1 MTPGTIAAML
11 GATLVLGMLTV
22 SMWQSERARTR
33 ALLDNAAAGPSG
45 VVGRLG
51 YFDSKFRRTSLGRR
65 IGVLMAGA
73 GLTSVSP
80 LTFSLASV
88 AGALVIAL
96 ATQGFAGRAAAI
108 IIFGVVLASV
118 RQWLL
123 RQQGKRIEAFIGQLP
138 DLARLLANGASAGL
152 GVRRSLELAAREL
165 AEPARTEIEQVSSEL
180 ALGES
185 IQRALGHL
193 FARLPSRELSVLMHT
208 LVIQHRAG
216 GALVT
221 ALSRIAATLE
231 ERKQLRRE
239 AKTAASG
246 SSFAGYIVILMGG
259 FSVVIMNMM
268 SPGVIDKMFGM
279 LIGQIALVV
288 AGICFVAG
296 FLLLRRVTR
305 VDV

>member
-1 MTPGTIAAML
+1 MTPGIIATML

-22 SMWQSERARTR
+22 SLWQSERARTR

-45 VVGRLG
+45 SVGRLG
-51 YFDSKFRRTSLGRR
+51 YLDRKFRQTTLGRR
-65 IGVLMAGA
+65 IGLLLAGA
-73 GLTSVSP
+73 GMPSWSP
-80 LTFSLASV
+80 FAFSLASL

-96 ATQGFAGRAAAI
+96 VTESFAGRAAAI
-108 IIFGVVLASV
+108 IVFAVVLASV
-118 RQWLL
+118 RQWLR
-123 RQQGKRIEAFIGQLP
+123 RQQGKRIEQFIGQLP
-138 DLARLLANGASAGL
+138 DLARLLSNGASAGL

-165 AEPARTEIEQVSSEL
+165 AEPARTEVHQVSSEL

-185 IQRALGHL
+185 IQRALGHMSE
-193 FARLPSRELSVLMHT
+193 RLPSRELSVLVHT

-221 ALSRIAATLE
+221 ALSRIATTLE

-239 AKTAASG
+239 AQTAATG
-246 SSFAGYIVILMGG
+246 SSFSGYIVILLGG
-259 FSVVIMNMM
+259 VSVVLMNLM
-268 SPGVIDKMFGM
+268 SPGVIDKMLGM

-288 AGICFVAG
+288 AAGCFVVG
-296 FLLLRRVTR
+296 FLLLRRVTK